1 LFDLLMRETDPKH
14 VAYEMDVFWVVWP
27 GQDPVKLLEKYPGRW
42 QLMHIKDL
50 KKGIVGD
57 LSGGT
62 KDLSNG
68 VSIGTGQM
76 DWPAILKAAKKSGV
90 KHYFIEDESPT
101 AAEQIP
107 RSLEYLKTAKW
118 D

>member
-1 LFDLLMRETDPKH
+1 M
-14 VAYEMDVFWVVWP
+14 
-27 GQDPVKLLEKYPGRW
+27 
-42 QLMHIKDL
+42 KDM
-50 KKGIVGD
+50 KKGVKGNF
-57 LSGGT
+57 SGGSDV
-62 KDLSNG
+62 KND
-68 VSIGTGQM
+68 VVVGTGQM

-107 RSLEYLKTAKW
+107 QSLNYLKSVKW